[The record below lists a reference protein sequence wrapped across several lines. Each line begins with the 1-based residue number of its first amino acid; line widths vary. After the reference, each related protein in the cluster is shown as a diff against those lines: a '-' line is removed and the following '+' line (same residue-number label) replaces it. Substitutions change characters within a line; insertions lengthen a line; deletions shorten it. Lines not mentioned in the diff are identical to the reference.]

1 MRYFT
6 WFDGVMSSASFFDIP
21 THDPAR
27 YDDKVQLLWTANI
40 LQPVQ
45 TLVRVERLN
54 AAGDE
59 WQSVDADSADLPNQ
73 HIRVRAVHDGAV
85 RFDYSSGKTV
95 ESWLFAAG
103 IRIRTAWTTWSIQL
117 REAAYAELRLRG
129 NHLRQRFFHDTVGFW
144 TDAGSGQRDL
154 APLKGASYLEPYWFA
169 DDPIAARY
177 VLRSRIGCSKFEF
190 DYRRSDHH
198 YPRASTSS
206 GLAAGSL
213 GNDRSTVMGRLD
225 CPWERACYM
234 CPESSWMPENASH
247 VLLNC
252 PHPHLVRERTR
263 MKAALVELCQSTL
276 SLPDC
281 PPMPNLEDPCSLYF
295 ILQLATS
302 VGPSDHH
309 EPPPDDD
316 HRRSIRLQQRSDR
329 LAAAAD
335 TLDLQRRQNQWLP
348 VYRARASA
356 SAQWTAHLTSQ
367 WRRAIARET
376 EWEPAARAGSK
387 LVNLVAS
394 YHRRIISLRRRVLQ
408 KDLAFLRR
416 RRDPARSAVLSLTAG
431 PRARSNRS
439 RVPSKT

>member
-1 MRYFT
+1 VF
-6 WFDGVMSSASFFDIP
+6 
-21 THDPAR
+21 
-27 YDDKVQLLWTANI
+27 
-40 LQPVQ
+40 
-45 TLVRVERLN
+45 
-54 AAGDE
+54 
-59 WQSVDADSADLPNQ
+59 
-73 HIRVRAVHDGAV
+73 
-85 RFDYSSGKTV
+85 
-95 ESWLFAAG
+95 
-103 IRIRTAWTTWSIQL
+103 
-117 REAAYAELRLRG
+117 AELRLRG
-129 NHLRQRFFHDTVGFW
+129 NHLRQRFFRDTVGVW

-177 VLRSRIGCSKFEF
+177 VLRSRIGSSKFEF

-198 YPRASTSS
+198 YPRASNSS
-206 GLAAGSL
+206 GLAAGSP
-213 GNDRSTVMGRLD
+213 GNDRSTVMGRLVS
-225 CPWERACYM
+225 PWERACYM

-247 VLLNC
+247 VLLSC
-252 PHPHLVRERTR
+252 PHPHLMLERAR
-263 MKAALVELCQSTL
+263 IKAALVELCQSTS

-309 EPPPDDD
+309 GPPPDDD
-316 HRRSIRLQQRSDR
+316 LRRSTRLQQRSDR
-329 LAAAAD
+329 LAEAAD

-356 SAQWTAHLTSQ
+356 AAQWTAHLTSQ
-367 WRRAIARET
+367 WRRAIARQT

-416 RRDPARSAVLSLTAG
+416 RRDPTRTAVLSQTAG
-431 PRARSNRS
+431 SRARSNRS
-439 RVPSKT
+439 RVSSKT